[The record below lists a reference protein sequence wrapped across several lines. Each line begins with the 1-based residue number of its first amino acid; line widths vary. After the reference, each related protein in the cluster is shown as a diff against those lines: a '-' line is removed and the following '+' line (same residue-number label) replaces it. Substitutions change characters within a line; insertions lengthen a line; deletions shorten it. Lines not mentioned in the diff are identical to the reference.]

1 MLAITAVIASSFVSC
16 RSSAGE
22 GDSLDLT
29 STPIQSV
36 TGVFAVQSENGKVQ
50 LRMEADLMEHYETP
64 ELDYDSFP
72 LGISVFAYTDD
83 GLLESVIIADNAMH
97 KVPKGEG
104 GSSGADEV
112 WEAFGNVVLH
122 NVLNRQTMETD
133 TLYWDRSSHEVYTDC
148 YVKIYSPDG
157 FMQGYGMRSDD
168 RMKNARLNNSFNSF
182 VYVQRDTTE
191 LVIDSVNFI
200 GPLLK

>member
-16 RSSAGE
+16 RRSADVDE
-22 GDSLDLT
+22 SYDFNSK
-29 STPIQSV
+29 PVQSI
-36 TGVFAVQSENGKVQ
+36 TGVFSVQSENGKVQ

-64 ELDYDSFP
+64 EMDYDSFP
-72 LGISVFAYTDD
+72 LGIAVFAYTED
-83 GLLESVIIADNAMH
+83 GLLESVVVADNAMH
-97 KVPKGEG
+97 KVPKG
-104 GSSGADEV
+104 SSGESDEV

-122 NVLNRQTMETD
+122 NVLNKQTMETD

-168 RMKNARLNNSFNSF
+168 RMKNARLDNNFNSY
-182 VYVQRDTTE
+182 VYVQRDTSE
-191 LVIDSVNFI
+191 VVIDSVNFI

>member
-16 RSSAGE
+16 RRSANVDE
-22 GDSLDLT
+22 SYDFNSK
-29 STPIQSV
+29 PVQSI
-36 TGVFAVQSENGKVQ
+36 TGVFSVQSENGKVQ

-64 ELDYDSFP
+64 EMDYDSFP
-72 LGISVFAYTDD
+72 LGIAVFAYTED
-83 GLLESVIIADNAMH
+83 GLLESVVVADNAMH
-97 KVPKGEG
+97 KVPKG
-104 GSSGADEV
+104 GSGESDEV

-122 NVLNRQTMETD
+122 NVLNKQTMETD

-168 RMKNARLNNSFNSF
+168 RMKNARLDNNFNSY
-182 VYVQRDTTE
+182 VYVQRDTSE
-191 LVIDSVNFI
+191 VVIDSVNFI